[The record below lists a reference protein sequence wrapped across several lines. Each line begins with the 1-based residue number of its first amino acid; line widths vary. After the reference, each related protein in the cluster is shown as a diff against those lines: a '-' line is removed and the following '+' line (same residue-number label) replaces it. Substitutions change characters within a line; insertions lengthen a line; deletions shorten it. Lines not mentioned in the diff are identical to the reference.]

1 MSLPIEHQLLSFSSG
16 EKTKR
21 RRDPK
26 AQLITVNAGVI
37 VINIGQNQITLS
49 ETESLWLPHECLF
62 SICCIEPAEL
72 TVLHLSIRVTQDL
85 PSCACK
91 IADSILFSALIAEV
105 STMPVGEWQ
114 GQYGRLLLV
123 TLDQLKKLVSIE
135 I

>member
-16 EKTKR
+16 DKTKR
-21 RRDPK
+21 RRNPK

-37 VINIGQNQITLS
+37 VIHIGQQQLTLS
-49 ETESLWLPHECLF
+49 EAESLWLPHECLF
-62 SICCIEPAEL
+62 SICCITPAEL
-72 TVLHLSIRVTQDL
+72 TVLHFSIRVTLDL

-91 IADSILFSALIAEV
+91 IADSVLFSALITEV
-105 STMPVGEWQ
+105 STLPIGEWQ

-123 TLDQLKKLVSIE
+123 ILDQLQKLVSIE